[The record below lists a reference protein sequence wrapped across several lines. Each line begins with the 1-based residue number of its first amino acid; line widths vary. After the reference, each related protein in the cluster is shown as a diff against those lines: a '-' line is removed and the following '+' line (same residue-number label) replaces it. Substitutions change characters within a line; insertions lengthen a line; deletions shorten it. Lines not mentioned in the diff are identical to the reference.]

1 MIKIV
6 SDLGNLFED
15 KIDYSTIDEANT
27 HTICDIIHKGNFNSI
42 HAKSTPSPL
51 ALSVKEFVL

>member
-1 MIKIV
+1 MIKII

-42 HAKSTPSPL
+42 WAH
-51 ALSVKEFVL
+51 F